1 MVLSM
6 FFLVCYGTARVITSV
21 TKISEIIWYFIN
33 VSKVPAVVFLV
44 STPRIMT
51 IDRRALGVTLE
62 VLWNLQKSSYV
73 MSQNSSSH

>member
-51 IDRRALGVTLE
+51 IDRRASGVTLE